1 LTVFKA
7 SIFDKILTH
16 KSSNQYIVAN
26 TYLHILGTCPEF
38 LKQYKASRKA
48 KIWLR
53 IRHCLVATIK
63 IFNSIFNKK
72 HYSTQQENINTD
84 ILFVSHLT
92 NKIQT
97 LQGNDAYFGDLP
109 SQLLEQGIN
118 SGIALINHAKVSNKN
133 ISSGWKG
140 NRVYRFVLSPSLD
153 FLSEIELYFAQRKSK
168 KELRFI
174 LEDLKI
180 GRELTRCVLRHHLS
194 SSTLS
199 SLRIAKQVADIV
211 NQTGA
216 KFVITTYEGHAW
228 ERLVYYYA
236 RKINPNIKCFGYQH
250 AAIFECQHAI
260 KRPLSAEYNPDIIL
274 TSGLIAKDILEQ
286 EQLKESE
293 ITCIGSPKYSIPC
306 AMTNKRQACLVVPAY
321 IVEECLNLFKFSLIY
336 AKKHQDQKFIWRLHP
351 LINFERLKKYSSIF
365 KELPSNICLSES
377 SLKKDIKDCDS
388 VLYHAS
394 TAVVNAIN
402 SGLRPIYYQQ
412 SSDELSIDPIYTHKK
427 GKSIVH
433 NQKELGLALDRDID
447 VKTMQSLHDF
457 AQDFYTPLDVNALLK
472 LL

>member
-1 LTVFKA
+1 MFKT

-16 KSSNQYIVAN
+16 KGSNQYIVAN

-38 LKQYKASRKA
+38 LKQYKVSRKA

-53 IRHCLVATIK
+53 IRHCLVATIN
-63 IFNSIFNKK
+63 IFHSIFNKK
-72 HYSTQQENINTD
+72 HYPTQQENVSID

-92 NKIQT
+92 NKSQT

-118 SGIALINHAKVSNKN
+118 SGIALINHAKVSNQN

-153 FLSEIELYFAQRKSK
+153 FLSEVELYFAQRKSK
-168 KELRFI
+168 KKLRFI

-180 GRELTRCVLRHHLS
+180 GKELTRDVLRHHLS

-306 AMTNKRQACLVVPAY
+306 AMTNKKQVCLVVPTY
-321 IVEECLNLFKFSLIY
+321 IVEECLSLFKFSLIY

-365 KELPSNICLSES
+365 KELPNNICLSES
-377 SLKKDIKDCDS
+377 ALKKDIKDCDS
-388 VLYHAS
+388 VLYRAS

-402 SGLRPIYYQQ
+402 AGLKPIYYRQ
-412 SSDELSIDPIYTHKK
+412 SSDELSIDPIYQHQQ
-427 GKSIVH
+427 GKEIVH
-433 NQKELGLALDRDID
+433 NQKELNLALNKAID
-447 VKTMQSLHDF
+447 MEAKQALQNF
-457 AQDFYTPLDVNALLK
+457 AQDFYTPLDVQVLK
-472 LL
+472 DAML

>member
-1 LTVFKA
+1 MFKA

-16 KSSNQYIVAN
+16 KGSNQYIVAN
-26 TYLHILGTCPEF
+26 TYLHILGTCPKF
-38 LKQYKASRKA
+38 LKQYKVSRKA
-48 KIWLR
+48 KIWFS
-53 IRHCLVATIK
+53 ISHYLVATIK
-63 IFNSIFNKK
+63 IFHSIFNKK
-72 HYSTQQENINTD
+72 HYSTQQENVNTD

-92 NKIQT
+92 NKSQT

-109 SQLLEQGIN
+109 RKLLEQGFN
-118 SGIALINHAKVSNKN
+118 CGVALINHAKVSNQN

-153 FLSEIELYFAQRKSK
+153 FLSEMELYFSQRKSK
-168 KELRFI
+168 KKLRFI

-180 GRELTRCVLRHHLS
+180 GKELKRDVLRHHLS

-199 SLRIAKQVADIV
+199 SHRIAKQVADIA
-211 NQTGA
+211 NHTGA

-236 RKINPNIKCFGYQH
+236 RKANPNIKCFGYQH

-306 AMTNKRQACLVVPAY
+306 AMTNKRQVCLVVPTY
-321 IVEECLNLFKFSLIY
+321 IVEECLNLFKFSLVY
-336 AKKHQDQKFIWRLHP
+336 AQKHQDQKFIWRLHP

-377 SLKKDIKDCDS
+377 ALKKDIKDCDS

-402 SGLRPIYYQQ
+402 SGLKPIYYQQ

-447 VKTMQSLHDF
+447 AKTMQSLHDF